1 MHQDCR
7 SLNTEGFF
15 SLSLGKAVLWPS
27 GGHLATAVVF
37 SDTMKQTFSIYFS
50 DERIEKKTVFTSAT
64 HISYLI
70 KCLRQT

>member
-7 SLNTEGFF
+7 SLNTEDFF

-27 GGHLATAVVF
+27 GGHSVIAVMF
-37 SDTMKQTFSIYFS
+37 SDTMKQTFSSYFS
-50 DERIEKKTVFTSAT
+50 NERIEKVVFTSAT